1 MRDIR
6 FRGYN
11 KKNGRWLYGNLIK
24 SNVCCDGEYYIMSP
38 NDDSFGVSDDLLIEK
53 DSIGQSLLALDR
65 NGVEIFE
72 GDFVKELEGWREE
85 FGQIASVKF
94 VEEDCAFMLVY
105 PDGDYIP
112 MGIERRFK
120 VIGNIHDNPKM
131 VKEGEQ

>member
-11 KKNGRWLYGNLIK
+11 KKNSCWLYGNLIK
-24 SNVCCDGEYYIMSP
+24 SNVCCDGEYYIMSA
-38 NDDSFGVSDDLLIEK
+38 NEDSFGVSDDLLVEK
-53 DSIGQSLLALDR
+53 DSIGQSLLVMDR

-85 FGQIASVKF
+85 FRQIAQVKF
-94 VEEDCAFMLVY
+94 VAEDCAFMLVY

-112 MGIERRFK
+112 MGIERRLK
-120 VIGNIHDNPKM
+120 VIGNICDNPELAKGS
-131 VKEGEQ
+131 E

>member
-1 MRDIR
+1 MREIK
-6 FRGYN
+6 FRGKVIN
-11 KKNGRWLYGNLIK
+11 YGYWVSGSYTGGPN
-24 SNVCCDGEYYIMSP
+24 GEYITTFY
-38 NDDSFGVSDDLLIEK
+38 NDEWEDHQIEPLSVGQYTGLK
-53 DSIGQSLLALDR
+53 DCD
-65 NGVEIFE
+65 GVEIYE

-85 FGQIASVKF
+85 FGQIAQVKF
-94 VEEDCAFMLVY
+94 VKEDCAFMLVY

>member
-38 NDDSFGVSDDLLIEK
+38 NEDSLGVSDDLLVEK

-85 FGQIASVKF
+85 FGQIAQVKF
-94 VEEDCAFMLVY
+94 VAEDCAFMLVY

-120 VIGNIHDNPKM
+120 VIGNIHDNPELAKGS
-131 VKEGEQ
+131 E